1 MKLYHATRTANVPAI
16 QEEGIKPIWDFVYLT
31 DSLDSALRWMGFRF
45 SAMGD
50 ETMAIIEVDVDEN
63 ELGEGVDHS
72 PMMVKLFGVGKSLV
86 SEKTITPDRIREIH
100 YYSLKQKPE

>member
-1 MKLYHATRTANVPAI
+1 MKLYHATRTANVPGI

-86 SEKTITPDRIREIH
+86 SEKTITPDQIQEIH